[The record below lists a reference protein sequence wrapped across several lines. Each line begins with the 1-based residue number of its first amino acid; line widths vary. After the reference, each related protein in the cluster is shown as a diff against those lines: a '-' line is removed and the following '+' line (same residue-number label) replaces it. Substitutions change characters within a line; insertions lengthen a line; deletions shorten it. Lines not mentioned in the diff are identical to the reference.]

1 VESEPCVGPS
11 LALQVMQVI
20 GLTFTACFT
29 AFLAHRRIRKDAKDD
44 ARWTQSQLDQQRAY
58 CMQMAQQERDF
69 KRDGPT

>member
-1 VESEPCVGPS
+1 MESVPCVGPS
-11 LALQVMQVI
+11 LFLQVVQVI

-29 AFLAHRRIRKDAKDD
+29 AFLAHRRIRKDKRDD

-58 CMQMAQQERDF
+58 CMSLAQEERDS